1 MIHTV
6 SVVLSKR
13 SASRNHVI
21 TAGGL
26 EPELWHNK
34 SYLRPAERGW
44 CWCAPN
50 KRIFNGATVEK
61 ERMIKKDVWPAD
73 YLDSPSKK
81 DAFGLQFMSNWTD
94 ASTGVARWWF
104 IALHVNLEFKSCLLK
119 RSTTISL
126 RRLRPLGTRKVSLDI
141 GLPSRSQVTFG
152 VGRPPNTSHFSFIV
166 LPSLYGPTTLFRSV
180 FDSSRILMRSGGTA
194 RFERNKKK
202 VKLNANKAGNV

>member
-1 MIHTV
+1 M
-6 SVVLSKR
+6 
-13 SASRNHVI
+13 
-21 TAGGL
+21 
-26 EPELWHNK
+26 
-34 SYLRPAERGW
+34 
-44 CWCAPN
+44 
-50 KRIFNGATVEK
+50 
-61 ERMIKKDVWPAD
+61 WPAD
-73 YLDSPSKK
+73 YRDSAEKGRS
-81 DAFGLQFMSNWTD
+81 GLQFMSNWTD

-126 RRLRPLGTRKVSLDI
+126 RRLRPLGTRKVSLEI

-194 RFERNKKK
+194 GTRRRFNWMPTKQEMFSQPVVGPISIYFRAFNNYRRFLACL
-202 VKLNANKAGNV
+202 VRHGEA